1 MHQDYS
7 IIAWSWEM
15 MTLGASSKLDS
26 EIPFEY
32 SATMWSELSSSSLHK
47 KNFLTGSK
55 IQSKVIEIRKGGIF
69 GGVMNTYNGK
79 FFMKFKVLENAKWK
93 FSWRIGVKEVVKKP
107 DIMVTE
113 ISI

>member
-1 MHQDYS
+1 
-7 IIAWSWEM
+7 M

-55 IQSKVIEIRKGGIF
+55 IQSKEPR
-69 GGVMNTYNGK
+69 
-79 FFMKFKVLENAKWK
+79 
-93 FSWRIGVKEVVKKP
+93 R
-107 DIMVTE
+107 
-113 ISI
+113 